1 MEQQTAD
8 SLLEEQLPVLDKA
21 AMFILITIAAVTLSF
36 YGVLIQRKQLTD
48 AAAGRETPEAC
59 QLFSVQ
65 TVSAVLVLAA
75 VLYYFYLTGQAV
87 KGPFDS
93 PCDKKLKSLNHFSNG
108 LVLGAAM
115 IRLYNLFFSRAI
127 ASCEGTQE
135 AAEEE
140 LENSLPV

>member
-1 MEQQTAD
+1 MAYGTAD
-8 SLLEEQLPVLDKA
+8 GGFPARRTAPGAGQGSNVHFDHHCVRIP
-21 AMFILITIAAVTLSF
+21 
-36 YGVLIQRKQLTD
+36 RKQLTD

-127 ASCEGTQE
+127 APCEGTQE